1 MKKLLVIAAVA
12 MAALTTPAMAQDFA
26 GPRAE
31 VTVGADNVTN
41 GIDPTDLVYGAA
53 LGYDIQRGRFVFG
66 VDASAANIF
75 DDADLGV
82 GARAG
87 YVVNDNV
94 LAYTRVG
101 YTNLER
107 PQTCAGI
114 RPVVCRDTANLE
126 GLNAGAGLEVKVS
139 GPVFFKAEYR
149 YTDFDNSV
157 GRHSGLIGFG
167 TRF

>member
-1 MKKLLVIAAVA
+1 
-12 MAALTTPAMAQDFA
+12 
-26 GPRAE
+26 
-31 VTVGADNVTN
+31 
-41 GIDPTDLVYGAA
+41 
-53 LGYDIQRGRFVFG
+53 
-66 VDASAANIF
+66 
-75 DDADLGV
+75 
-82 GARAG
+82 
-87 YVVNDNV
+87 VNDNV

-149 YTDFDNSV
+149 YTDFDDSV